1 MGRKKTTFKEAYDLF
16 KKNNCELLYS
26 EEEFNNTYNNSNTKL
41 NYIANCGHNHQI
53 QLRIFKEGTYDKICP
68 NCVYKKRS
76 LLYKEDQS
84 GENKNKH
91 MKLESETIIYLVS
104 HLEKTFDIIKTFDS
118 CISDIII
125 KPKNILD
132 DLWLGLQIKSTNT
145 CNNLR
150 KCYYF
155 NIKKDYEKLFILCIC
170 YQDKKIWGFENNDV
184 NHLKNTLQIGYD
196 SNSKYNK
203 FEITNNLNN
212 VLLNKYEKLNKFS
225 KDFLLNQLSKTT
237 LIEYNYYKYRE
248 SKIIFINFI
257 KNLSQGEVFD
267 FKIGNK
273 KVQEKVGKF
282 KGNVNSKICNYY
294 DFNLSKCN
302 GKNNKKI
309 PYSEKD
315 NDIYWFN
322 CKDTTKFYVIPEFI
336 LIEKGYIGKK
346 TSIII
351 SKENINKP
359 WLNDYMFD
367 YEDLE
372 KDKEKLCKILL

>member
-1 MGRKKTTFKEAYDLF
+1 MGRKKANFKEAYELF

-26 EEEFNNTYNNSNTKL
+26 EEEFNNIYKNSNTKL
-41 NYIANCGHNHQI
+41 NYTANCGHNHNI
-53 QLRIFKEGTYDKICP
+53 QLRIFKECATDKFCP

-76 LLYKEDQS
+76 ILYKEDQS
-84 GENKNKH
+84 GENKIKH
-91 MKLESETIIYLVS
+91 MKLESDSIIYLIS
-104 HLEKTFDIIKTFDS
+104 QLENTFDIIKTFDS
-118 CISDIII
+118 CLSDLII
-125 KPKNILD
+125 KPKYILD

-145 CNNLR
+145 HNNLR
-150 KCYYF
+150 NSYYF
-155 NIKKDYEKLFILCIC
+155 NIKKDYENLFVLCIC
-170 YQDKKIWGFENNDV
+170 YQNKKIWGFENKNIK
-184 NHLKNTLQIGYD
+184 HLKTTLQIGYD
-196 SNSKYNK
+196 SNSKYNN
-203 FEITNNLNN
+203 FEITNNLINI
-212 VLLNKYEKLNKFS
+212 LTNKYENLCKFNKEY
-225 KDFLLNQLSKTT
+225 LLNQLSKTT
-237 LIEYNYYKYRE
+237 LVEYNYYKYRE
-248 SKIIFINFI
+248 NKINFINFI
-257 KNLSQGEVFD
+257 QNKNQGEVFD

-282 KGNVNSKICNYY
+282 KGDTNCKKYNYY

-309 PYSEKD
+309 PYCEKD

-322 CKDTTKFYVIPEFI
+322 CKDSSQFYVIPEFI

-351 SKENINKP
+351 SKKNINKL